1 MLRHLGSRQLNS
13 HPCSAS
19 SWLDHMARK
28 LCGKH
33 TAPPLASS
41 SPSLSPSFPS
51 VQWAAQDTSS
61 SGGPF
66 LFSEVLQAWLTAA
79 AGPGCQT
86 RVLACSSLSPPSIL
100 QLWGWQLG
108 PFPGA
113 ALLISF
119 TPDGPWGFPRE
130 PLMGKLRPHFMM
142 GKRVGLGPLSRQD
155 SMVLQNEK
163 QIPQPTKMC
172 PLPRRAPGP
181 SSTLWWGWGGRGR
194 RKPASHI
201 CG

>member
-1 MLRHLGSRQLNS
+1 MWGCHCHPRAERARLGGDVGSSGVGHTCGPAPGEGRVWMLPHLGCRQLNS
-13 HPCSAS
+13 NPCSAS

-66 LFSEVLQAWLTAA
+66 LFSEVLQAWRTAA

-86 RVLACSSLSPPSIL
+86 WVLARPSRSPPSIL

-108 PFPGA
+108 AFPGQPC
-113 ALLISF
+113 SF
-119 TPDGPWGFPRE
+119 H
-130 PLMGKLRPHFMM
+130 L
-142 GKRVGLGPLSRQD
+142 
-155 SMVLQNEK
+155 
-163 QIPQPTKMC
+163 PQM
-172 PLPRRAPGP
+172 APGG
-181 SSTLWWGWGGRGR
+181 SLGI
-194 RKPASHI
+194 H
-201 CG
+201 